1 MPTAVEEMLRYAS
14 PVTHIM
20 RTAKREVKMHGQ
32 KIRAGDRV
40 VIWNASANRD
50 QEAFPDPDRFD
61 VGRTPNDH
69 LAFGHGEHFCLGANL
84 ARLETKVMIEELLAR
99 LPDME
104 LAGEVSRLRSH
115 FVAGIKHMP
124 VRF

>member
-1 MPTAVEEMLRYAS
+1 M
-14 PVTHIM
+14 
-20 RTAKREVKMHGQ
+20 
-32 KIRAGDRV
+32 

-50 QEAFPDPDRFD
+50 EEAFADSDRFD

-69 LAFGHGEHFCLGANL
+69 VAFGHGEHFCLGANP

-124 VRF
+124 VRFREGK